1 MLWNSSSIPFH
12 GAIPHSTFH
21 HPHNAVGRMEVHAT
35 EVLSHLPTSLS
46 ILCTPCKKAVEHW
59 REAHQGHCIMVH
71 NPLRRECGF
80 AQALLS
86 QWHKQAAKEVFLYAL
101 LECQGAQ
108 SPEGHSQE
116 VPVGSQQHPQGEH
129 QHRIPNSCWQPAPRQ
144 TILLG
149 SALKGSGA
157 FQCMVWHSLS
167 SPSPDPTGLNRSK
180 APKSIWP

>member
-1 MLWNSSSIPFH
+1 MEQQLYPFPWSNPSQHLPPPPQRSRKDGNACYTSAQSSPHIPEHPLHSLQKSRGALERGSSRALHH
-12 GAIPHSTFH
+12 GA
-21 HPHNAVGRMEVHAT
+21 
-35 EVLSHLPTSLS
+35 
-46 ILCTPCKKAVEHW
+46 
-59 REAHQGHCIMVH
+59 Q
-71 NPLRRECGF
+71 PLRRECGF